1 MSRGEDRFFAFQFG
15 QAMTGLDG
23 ELRQRMPE
31 MNDLVSPSNHA
42 ETISI
47 HVQDQGFIRISL
59 SLLCVP
65 VSMEVQKHWSL
76 FYKLN

>member
-15 QAMTGLDG
+15 RATTGLDG
-23 ELRQRMPE
+23 ELGQRMPE

-59 SLLCVP
+59 SLCYVYRFP
-65 VSMEVQKHWSL
+65 WKFRNIGPS
-76 FYKLN
+76 FTN